1 MKDDN
6 TRIIDSFH
14 KIYYEGLPGNGE
26 IFAKTHWMGYPCLK
40 CPLDMWIYQEIIHQV
55 KPDLILETGT
65 HAGGS
70 ALFMAHMLD
79 IMGRGEVISFDI
91 SDDFER
97 PLHPRIRYV
106 TGSSTDPNLLEEVL
120 KSRGEEKI
128 MVVLDSDHSQAHVS
142 KELELFAPLVTVGS
156 YLIVEDTNVN
166 GHPAYES
173 FGPGPYEAV
182 ELFLAVNRDF
192 EVDYTC
198 EKFLMTFNP
207 KGYLKRMR

>member
-1 MKDDN
+1 MTDDN
-6 TRIIDSFH
+6 RRIIDGFH

-26 IFAKTHWMGYPCLK
+26 IFAQTHWMGYPCLK

-55 KPDLILETGT
+55 QPDLILETGT
-65 HAGGS
+65 NAGGS

-79 IMGRGEVISFDI
+79 IIGNGEVISFDI

-97 PLHPRIRYV
+97 PAHPRIRYV
-106 TGSSTDPNLLEEVL
+106 KGSSDDSTLLREVL
-120 KSRGEEKI
+120 KGRGEEKR
-128 MVVLDSDHSQAHVS
+128 MVVLDSDHSQVHVS

-182 ELFLAVNRDF
+182 ENFLNVNRDF
-192 EVDYTC
+192 EVDTTR

-207 KGYLKRMR
+207 NGYLKRIR